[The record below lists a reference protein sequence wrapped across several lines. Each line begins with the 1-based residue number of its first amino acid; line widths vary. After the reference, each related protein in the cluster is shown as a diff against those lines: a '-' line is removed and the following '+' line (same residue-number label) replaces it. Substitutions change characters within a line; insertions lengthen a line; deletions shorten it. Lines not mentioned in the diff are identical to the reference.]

1 MWGFLV
7 IYAINPG
14 KSCFSQNLHHIRISS
29 QFVSFFLT
37 RCQMRAHKTKTCLV
51 QCHAYRYR
59 SLQINYIILHQYKI
73 KHIYR
78 NYLTGTVTCVG
89 FISVLIS
96 EKWLERERER
106 EPCFQ
111 DNPSNHGPHKRPS
124 NFSHQVWSRFLPR
137 SWEICQPFAY
147 LPLNST

>member
-96 EKWLERERER
+96 EKRLERKRENLVSKIAHQTTAHTR
-106 EPCFQ
+106 DLQIFHIRSDLTSYPDHEKYA
-111 DNPSNHGPHKRPS
+111 NHLLTCH
-124 NFSHQVWSRFLPR
+124 
-137 SWEICQPFAY
+137 
-147 LPLNST
+147 